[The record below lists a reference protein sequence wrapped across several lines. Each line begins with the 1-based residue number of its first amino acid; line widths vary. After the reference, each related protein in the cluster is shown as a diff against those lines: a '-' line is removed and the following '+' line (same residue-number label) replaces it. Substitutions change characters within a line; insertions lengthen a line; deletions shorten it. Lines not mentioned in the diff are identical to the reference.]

1 MPEHIPDRVPEQPSQ
16 PTESDVVDVTA
27 GLAAAGVAV
36 STDEDRGRGAKSP
49 FQIPKRGWKDILL
62 RVKDEWGDDN
72 VGLSAAAVAFYAFLA
87 LIPALAAMVS
97 ILGLVAQGQDVTKL
111 INDLFGALPG
121 EAESLI
127 KGQLEAISEQSSS
140 SLSFGLLI
148 GIALSIWSASGA
160 VGQLMNTINIAYDE
174 EETRSWFF
182 RKGLALLLTLGGILF
197 AATAIFAV
205 IGLPILIERT
215 GLGIGTR
222 RLLNILIWPGL
233 AIMFGIALA
242 VLYRLSPDR
251 RDAHWKWVTV
261 GSMFAIA
268 AWVVVTLGFRLYVS
282 TFGSYN
288 ETYGSLSA
296 VVVMLLWLWLTSI
309 IILLGAEINAET
321 EHQTARD
328 TTVGGDQP
336 MGQRGAVKADT
347 LGKASD

>member
-16 PTESDVVDVTA
+16 PSESDVVDVTA
-27 GLAAAGVAV
+27 DFAAAGAV
-36 STDEDRGRGAKSP
+36 DTEHADRGRGAENP
-49 FQIPKRGWKDILL
+49 FQISKHGWKDILL

-182 RKGLALLLTLGGILF
+182 RKGLALLLTLGGVLF
-197 AATAIFAV
+197 VATAIFAV
-205 IGLPILIERT
+205 VGLPILIERT

-233 AIMFGIALA
+233 ALMFGIALA

-261 GSMFAIA
+261 GSIFAIV

-309 IILLGAEINAET
+309 IVLLGAEINAET

-347 LGKASD
+347 LGKSSG